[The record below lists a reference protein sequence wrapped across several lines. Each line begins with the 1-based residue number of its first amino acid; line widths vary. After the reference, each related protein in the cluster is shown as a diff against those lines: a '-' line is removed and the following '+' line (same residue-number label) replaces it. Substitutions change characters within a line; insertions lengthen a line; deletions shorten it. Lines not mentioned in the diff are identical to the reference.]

1 MSATLDESGSDFV
14 AAAYVR
20 LRPDGAGGYA
30 PGEVQP
36 WVAAATDP
44 ARTGTT
50 IEEHPDASANVVA
63 WSKLSRA
70 EFWERTGLR
79 FPEGRLYE
87 DQIVAQRM
95 YAQARRFDV
104 VPDVVAQWRVR
115 ADGTSITQ
123 REAQLEVLR
132 DCLTAMDGGLR
143 VLESSGHPRRR
154 AGTSPADPL
163 DGPAPARRDRAHP
176 PRGRVPARAR
186 RVRPIGV
193 GPRRQRP
200 RPVGHLRG
208 GRRRRRAPVVRR
220 QPRPATRFTTVAR
233 MTAPNR

>member
-1 MSATLDESGSDFV
+1 MGGRGHGSGAHGGPRSRSTPTPPPTSSRGRNSAVPSSGN
-14 AAAYVR
+14 A
-20 LRPDGAGGYA
+20 
-30 PGEVQP
+30 Q
-36 WVAAATDP
+36 
-44 ARTGTT
+44 
-50 IEEHPDASANVVA
+50 
-63 WSKLSRA
+63 
-70 EFWERTGLR
+70 GLR

-143 VLESSGHPRRR
+143 VLESSGHPRVR

-163 DGPAPARRDRAHP
+163 DGPARLAEIARTHPRTSTGARSARSPDRCGTAQTAPAPD
-176 PRGRVPARAR
+176 
-186 RVRPIGV
+186 
-193 GPRRQRP
+193 
-200 RPVGHLRG
+200 GHLRG

>member
-1 MSATLDESGSDFV
+1 M
-14 AAAYVR
+14 
-20 LRPDGAGGYA
+20 
-30 PGEVQP
+30 
-36 WVAAATDP
+36 AAATDP

-143 VLESSGHPRRR
+143 VLESSGHPRAAQARVRQILSMDLPRLAEIARTHPADEYRR
-154 AGTSPADPL
+154 ALGAF
-163 DGPAPARRDRAHP
+163 ARSVWDRADS
-176 PRGRVPARAR
+176 ARAGLDTASEAVVAA
-186 RVRPIGV
+186 VR
-193 GPRRQRP
+193 
-200 RPVGHLRG
+200 LW
-208 GRRRRRAPVVRR
+208 
-220 QPRPATRFTTVAR
+220 
-233 MTAPNR
+233 